1 MTETARKKILIVEDD
16 PGISTFLKT
25 TLRAEGYDV
34 LCAAAAGTA
43 LQMIPSHCPD
53 CVLLDLGLPD
63 MDGGKVIESV
73 RKWTQMP
80 IIVISARSQ
89 EADKANALDLGADD
103 YLTKPFGVVELKARI
118 RAALR
123 HTRTTAESEE
133 VALSGSYSVGD
144 LVIDYK
150 KMRVYI
156 RDVDAG
162 LTPNEFRIISLLGKY
177 PGRVLTYKMMMREL
191 WGPSSGMDNK
201 ILRVHMANIRRKI
214 EENPNDPKY
223 IITEVG
229 VGYRMAE
236 QGEMGASGA
245 PPRKGDQ

>member
-1 MTETARKKILIVEDD
+1 MTDPSRKKILIVEDD

-34 LCAAAAGTA
+34 LGTASAGTA

-63 MDGGKVIESV
+63 MDGSRVIESV
-73 RKWTQMP
+73 REWTQMP
-80 IIVISARSQ
+80 IIVISARTQ
-89 EADKANALDLGADD
+89 EADKAAALDRGADD

-133 VALSGSYSVGD
+133 VALNDRYSVGD
-144 LVIDYK
+144 LVIDYR
-150 KMRVYI
+150 KMRVYL
-156 RDVDAG
+156 RGEDAG
-162 LTPNEFRIISLLGKY
+162 LTPNEYRIVSLLGKY

-191 WGPSSGMDNK
+191 WGPSSGIDNK
-201 ILRVHMANIRRKI
+201 ILRVHMAHIRRKI

-223 IITEVG
+223 IMTEVG

-236 QGEMGASGA
+236 QGEVAA
-245 PPRKGDQ
+245 TEQ

>member
-1 MTETARKKILIVEDD
+1 MTESARKKILIVEDD
-16 PGISTFLKT
+16 PGIGAFLKT

-34 LCAAAAGTA
+34 LDTASAGAA
-43 LQMIPSHCPD
+43 LQVIPSHCPD

-73 RKWTQMP
+73 RQWTQLP

-89 EADKANALDLGADD
+89 ESDKAAALDAGADD

-123 HTRTTAESEE
+123 HTHTTAESEE
-133 VALSGSYSVGD
+133 VALSGRYSVED

-150 KMRVYI
+150 KMRVYL
-156 RDVDAG
+156 RGEDAG
-162 LTPNEFRIISLLGKY
+162 LTPNEFRIVSLLGKY

-191 WGPSSGMDNK
+191 WGPSSGIDNK
-201 ILRVHMANIRRKI
+201 ILRVHMANIRR
-214 EENPNDPKY
+214 
-223 IITEVG
+223 
-229 VGYRMAE
+229 
-236 QGEMGASGA
+236 
-245 PPRKGDQ
+245 